1 MLISN
6 IRYRMADRK
15 MDDLSE
21 LMELTGLT
29 RNTLKKLY
37 RTSELQTIKLENLMH
52 VCNALHCK
60 LSDLIEYIPDDIDN

>member
-1 MLISN
+1 MLTSN

-15 MDDLSE
+15 MDDISE

-37 RTSELQTIKLENLMH
+37 RTSELQTIRLENLML

-60 LSDLIEYIPDDIDN
+60 LSDLIEYVPDDIDK

>member
-37 RTSELQTIKLENLMH
+37 RTSELQTIKLENLMR

>member
-52 VCNALHCK
+52 VCDALHCS
-60 LSDLIEYIPDDIDN
+60 LADLIQYVPDDIND